1 LSRPDEK
8 RSRRRRRGHGG
19 GGEHRAH
26 HRIVLTPEGFPA
38 ATPEQPATST
48 AVFVSDESL
57 KRYPWLPP
65 RVIARSIWRGPGHVR
80 VQVDEDGNAIPWRSG
95 PGTARG

>member
-1 LSRPDEK
+1 MSRPDDK

-19 GGEHRAH
+19 GGEHRAQ

-38 ATPEQPATST
+38 ATPDQPPTSA
-48 AVFVSDESL
+48 AVFVTDESL
-57 KRYPWLPP
+57 QRYPWLPP
-65 RVIARSIWRGPGHVR
+65 RVIAGSVWRGPGHVR
-80 VQVDEDGNAIPWRSG
+80 VQVDENGNAVPWRMG